1 MNLLRIL
8 DPSAA
13 IPAFNSLLAPAQA
26 PATPQSIWVGH
37 LGLAGLGSASL
48 GFVVMNVL
56 ALIACVTVHEFG
68 HAYVADRLG
77 DPLPRQQGRVTLNPL
92 AHIDWLGTVIFP
104 ALMAMGAGIPLAWG
118 KPVEWTG
125 NPRYLTHRF
134 SMRTIRLMVS
144 TAGPA
149 MNLLLA
155 LMMSVLLIIG
165 LKTRSAGLA
174 SASSQLVLMNLSLM
188 FFNLLPIPPL
198 DGRSFLEFLP
208 NAMAPVRDFLL
219 RYGSFVFLA
228 LVLLG
233 TGSGVSPLGWLMS
246 PFEWLIRKYVELL
259 LVIAG

>member
-1 MNLLRIL
+1 MNLLRFL
-8 DPSAA
+8 DV
-13 IPAFNSLLAPAQA
+13 IPAILENSLLAQAQA
-26 PATPQSIWVGH
+26 PDTTQSIGIGT
-37 LGLAGLGSASL
+37 LGAAGLGSASL
-48 GFVVMNVL
+48 GIVVINVL

-68 HAYVADRLG
+68 HAFVADRLG

-125 NPRYLTHRF
+125 NPRYLTHRY

-155 LMMSVLLIIG
+155 LVTSVFLVVG
-165 LKTRSAGLA
+165 LKTHSAGLA
-174 SASSQLVLMNLSLM
+174 RTSSHLVLMNLSLM

-208 NAMAPVRDFLL
+208 NFMAPVRDFLL

-259 LVIAG
+259 LLIAG